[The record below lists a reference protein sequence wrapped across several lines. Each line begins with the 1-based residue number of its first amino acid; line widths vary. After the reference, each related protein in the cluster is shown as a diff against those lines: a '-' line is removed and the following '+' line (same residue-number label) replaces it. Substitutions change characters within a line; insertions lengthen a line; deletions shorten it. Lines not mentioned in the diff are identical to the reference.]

1 MPMKV
6 ECPVCMHHCR
16 LADGQFGICHA
27 RKNENGIIISANY
40 GKATSIAL
48 DPIEKKPLYHF
59 FPGSHILSYGSF
71 GCNLQCPF
79 CQNYTISQASE
90 DTIDHIYISPEELAQ
105 KALDLVDQGNIGV
118 AFTYNEPLLA
128 FEYIRDTAK
137 LLKKHDLKVVAVTNG
152 SVTEWTANEIL
163 PYVDA
168 MNIDLKGFTE
178 EYYKW
183 LGGDLETVKKFIQLA
198 VLKCHVELTT
208 LIVPGHN
215 DSPEEMRKLSQWVA
229 SIDKN
234 IPLHVS
240 RYFPA
245 WKTLDIPATEV
256 KKVYELA
263 QIAREALT
271 YVHEGNC

>member
-1 MPMKV
+1 M
-6 ECPVCMHHCR
+6 R
-16 LADGQFGICHA
+16 ASLQIRGRSAGRCHA
-27 RKNENGIIISANY
+27 RKNVDGMIISTNY

-71 GCNLQCPF
+71 GCNLRCPF
-79 CQNYTISQASE
+79 CQNYTISQAGE
-90 DTIDHIYISPEELAQ
+90 DTADYIYVSPEELTQ
-105 KALDLVDQGNIGV
+105 KALELVDQGNIGV

-128 FEYIRDTAK
+128 YEYLRDTAK
-137 LLKKHDLKVVAVTNG
+137 LLKQHDLKVVAVTNG

-168 MNIDLKGFTE
+168 MNIDIKGFTE

-183 LGGDLETVKKFIQLA
+183 LGGDLETVKTFIRQA
-198 VLKCHVELTT
+198 VSKCHVELTA

-215 DSPEEMRKLSQWVA
+215 DTHEEMRELSQWVA

-234 IPLHVS
+234 IPLHIS
-240 RYFPA
+240 RYFPY
-245 WKTLDIPATEV
+245 WKTLDIPAT
-256 KKVYELA
+256 KIKDVYELA
-263 QIAREALT
+263 EVAREALT
-271 YVHEGNC
+271 YVHVGNC